1 MRADQDNERVQIH
14 MSDQV
19 TFCSYPIRHDSF
31 APETMENYVHYYIN
45 GYEYFSD
52 VYDAFERARVEIYI
66 TDWMFSPEMPLKRPL
81 SMYPDSR

>member
-1 MRADQDNERVQIH
+1 MVFACALTKTMKECKFICP
-14 MSDQV
+14 
-19 TFCSYPIRHDSF
+19 TRHDSF